1 MPSPAYLLSFILY
14 LQWNFTNISQI
25 EDTDKIY
32 KNFLE
37 KGIFYTCML
46 VEIASEI
53 IIIWIFLKQNSLS
66 KMQVIL
72 LLISKL
78 QLQMKSSHKALSP
91 NITSSL
97 IFSFTYPSFISWN
110 LFLIFKWYYLSYKR
124 LSTIFS

>member
-97 IFSFTYPSFISWN
+97 IFSFTYPSFISLN